1 MNLLSFL
8 LLFCSLLFSK
18 DKVFDT
24 QPIFPLPTKKAVVSI
39 PKKSKPT
46 VILDPGHGGSD
57 EGAKIKTLLE
67 KKLTLRAALLVK
79 KELELLGYNVL
90 LTRLRDIY
98 TPLSKRVDL
107 ANERKPSLFVSIHF
121 NSSKIPTAKGIEI
134 FYYQSKQKDKDRAV
148 SSKNLATSIL
158 DHLVTQTAATS
169 RGVKQGN
176 FHVIRE
182 TEMPA
187 VLVEGGFLTNMQE
200 RNLIASTAYLE
211 KLSKGIAKGID
222 SYVKQK

>member
-1 MNLLSFL
+1 MRTLTL
-8 LLFCSLLFSK
+8 LLVLCISLFSK

-24 QPIFPLPTKKAVVSI
+24 EPIFPLSAKKAVVAI

-57 EGAKIKTLLE
+57 EGAKIKSLLE

-79 KELELLGYNVL
+79 KELELLGYHVI
-90 LTRLRDIY
+90 LTRWRDIY
-98 TPLSKRVDL
+98 TSLPKRVDI
-107 ANERKPSLFVSIHF
+107 ANQRKPSLFVSIHF
-121 NSSKIPTAKGIEI
+121 NSSKVPTAKGIEI
-134 FYYQSKQKDKDRAV
+134 FYYQSKQKDRAQ

-158 DHLVTQTAATS
+158 NHLVTQTAATS
-169 RGVKQGN
+169 RGVKTGN

-187 VLVEGGFLTNMQE
+187 VLVEGGFLTNLQE
-200 RNLIASTAYLE
+200 RNLIATGAYLE
-211 KLSKGIAKGID
+211 KLARGIAKGID
-222 SYVKQK
+222 KYVKK